1 MNTKN
6 LVNRQWVLLFLLLLL
21 SLFFCLSA
29 NGQQPLTIAE
39 KSKFTRTSLYSEV
52 MDFISALQQ
61 QSPYIRVETIAV
73 STEGRE
79 IPLMILG
86 KPAPSSP
93 LELLYDKRKVVYIQ
107 ANIHAG
113 EVEGKEAALMLA
125 RDILL
130 GDKSFLLDNLII
142 LIAPIYNADGN
153 EKIST
158 EHRTNQV
165 GPEQGVGV
173 RYNGQNLDLNRDA
186 MKLESPEDQG
196 LVANVLMRW
205 NPLLL
210 VDCHTTNGSP
220 HKEPVT
226 YSWPLNPNGDMKI
239 IEYMRDQ
246 FLPQVQKQLKE
257 KYNVLS
263 IPYGNFADY
272 KNLEKGW
279 TTFSHLPRYVTNYI
293 GLRNRMSILDE
304 NYSGADYKTRV
315 TSCYYFLLSILDY
328 VQAHASTIEKLTAE
342 ADQRTVLRGFNPSSS
357 EGFAVEVDQ
366 NSLKEPVAILSW
378 ELEAHLTP
386 EGWPQLEKKDKE
398 KTYILPYF
406 ADFKAK
412 KTIPYPRGY
421 FIYPPI
427 AEVVDKLLQHGIVV
441 EMLTE
446 EIDVEVET
454 FYIDEIKAPERAYQ
468 GHHLNTI
475 KGTYEKERISFPSG
489 TIFVGTDQPLGNLA
503 AYLLEA
509 EGDDGLL
516 VWNFFDR
523 YIIPQWGSS
532 KIKYPVHRLLLPKSF
547 PRKTIRK

>member
-1 MNTKN
+1 MNTNN
-6 LVNRQWVLLFLLLLL
+6 LLNKQWVLLFLLLLL
-21 SLFFCLSA
+21 PVFFCFSA
-29 NGQQPLTIAE
+29 YGQQPLTIAE

-79 IPLMILG
+79 IPLLILG

-93 LELLYDKRKVVYIQ
+93 LELKYDNRKVVYIQ

-125 RDILL
+125 RDILS

-220 HKEPVT
+220 HKESVT

-239 IEYMRDQ
+239 LEYMRDQ
-246 FLPQVQKQLKE
+246 FLPQVQKNLKE

-272 KNLEKGW
+272 KDIEKGW
-279 TTFSHLPRYVTNYI
+279 TTFSHLPRFVTNYI

-315 TSCYYFLLSILDY
+315 TSCYYFLLSILEY
-328 VQAHASTIEKLTAE
+328 VQAHAITIEKLAAE

-366 NSLKEPVAILSW
+366 NALKEPVAILSW
-378 ELEAHLTP
+378 ELEAHMSP
-386 EGWPQLEKKDKE
+386 EGWPYLEKKDKE
-398 KTYILPYF
+398 KTYVLPYF
-406 ADFKAK
+406 ADFTPK

-441 EMLTE
+441 DMLTE
-446 EIDVEVET
+446 EIEVEVEA
-454 FYIDEIKAPERAYQ
+454 FYIDEIKASERAFQ
-468 GHHLNTI
+468 GHHLDTI

-509 EGDDGLL
+509 ESDDGLL

-523 YIIPQWGSS
+523 YIIPQWGSA
-532 KIKYPVHRLLLPKSF
+532 KIKYPVNRLLLPKSF
-547 PRKTIRK
+547 PRKAIRE